1 MQITNNQSYEIQSY
15 FMELQNNNKTKYIL
29 CIGIKHMQMKKNPK
43 LFSGLQ
49 ILRPSINQTYQNRK
63 LTKQKKGKL
72 KQQKYRK

>member
-1 MQITNNQSYEIQSY
+1 MQITNNQSDEIQSY

-63 LTKQKKGKL
+63 LTKQKKEN
-72 KQQKYRK
+72 